1 MARNYA
7 EFGGPMA
14 PFPFAGSMHTLRGM
28 RKGGNDRAE
37 RLAIWMGI
45 IGNAVLFV
53 GKVFIGI
60 TFNSIAIISDSIN
73 SVTDIVAS
81 TIVFI
86 SIRSS
91 HRGPDAGHPFGHKRA
106 QPIAGLV
113 VAIFTGIVG
122 FEIIT
127 QSVGRLFNAT
137 QIQKGILPILLLVFV
152 MAVKLAMYLFAR
164 RTSRRTGSTA
174 LMASAMDHRNDV
186 LISMAVIIG
195 VGASNLGYPVFDPL
209 AAIAVGLWIIWAG
222 FRIGRDNIKYL
233 MGAAPPGD
241 LVDRIKERAR
251 AVPGVLGLN
260 EVSAHYVGTS
270 VEIELHIDVD
280 SRMSVTD
287 AHLIATK
294 VRNEIQGMEEV
305 SRAFI
310 HVDPMEASS
319 ALPSAAGASASAARS
334 GQRG

>member
-1 MARNYA
+1 MGRA
-7 EFGGPMA
+7 EG
-14 PFPFAGSMHTLRGM
+14 
-28 RKGGNDRAE
+28 AE

-45 IGNAVLFV
+45 IGNAVLFL
-53 GKVFIGI
+53 GKVVIGI

-73 SVTDIVAS
+73 SATDIVAS

-91 HRGPDAGHPFGHKRA
+91 HRAPDAGHPFGHTRA

-127 QSVGRLFNAT
+127 QSVGRLVGNG
-137 QIQKGILPILLLVFV
+137 QIQKGILPVLLLVFV
-152 MAVKLAMYLFAR
+152 MVVKGAMYLFAR
-164 RTSRRTGSTA
+164 LTAQRTRRTA
-174 LMASAMDHRNDV
+174 LTASAMDHRNDV
-186 LISMAVIIG
+186 LISAAVILG
-195 VGASNLGYPVFDPL
+195 VGASNLGFPMFDPI

-233 MGAAPPGD
+233 MGAAPPGE
-241 LVDRIKERAR
+241 LVEKIRGTAR

-260 EVSAHYVGTS
+260 DVTAHYVGTG
-270 VEIELHIDVD
+270 VQIEVHIDVD
-280 SRMSVTD
+280 SRLSVTE
-287 AHLIATK
+287 AHDIA
-294 VRNEIQGMEEV
+294 VRVRGEIQAMEEV

-310 HVDPMEASS
+310 HVDPMEAS
-319 ALPSAAGASASAARS
+319 AARPGVPSAATPRS
-334 GQRG
+334 GQGG